1 MSYTINN
8 KEFTQPKLSLFSIPA
23 LVTLMKSVPTN
34 ITTTDEA
41 VEVLGQVL
49 PDAVTLV
56 LRPLP
61 TPEDIQSIDLETA
74 AVIIEDFLALNNIE
88 VVVDKFTT
96 LFARLKTLLDKIKSL
111 FGVSVQ

>member
-1 MSYTINN
+1 MTYTINN

-23 LVTLMKSVPTN
+23 LVALMKSVPTN

-41 VEVLGQVL
+41 VEVMGQVL

-61 TPEDIQSIDLETA
+61 TPDDIQSIDLETA
-74 AVIIEDFLALNNIE
+74 VVIIEDFLALNNVE
-88 VVVDKFTT
+88 VVIDKFTT
-96 LFARLKTLLDKIKSL
+96 LFTRLKTLLDKVKSL